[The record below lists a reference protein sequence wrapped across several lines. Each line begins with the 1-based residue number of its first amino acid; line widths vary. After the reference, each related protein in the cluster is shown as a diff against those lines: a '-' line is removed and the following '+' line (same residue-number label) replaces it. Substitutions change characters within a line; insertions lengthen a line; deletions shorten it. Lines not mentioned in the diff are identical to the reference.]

1 MTSVLLLCSAH
12 IQLEFP
18 LRSWNWAEL
27 VVATEARLMSRE
39 MAMLLEEQKTKKTK
53 NKKTSQKPYLPIEQP
68 GTNTEFKFLFQCLR
82 LR

>member
-39 MAMLLEEQKTKKTK
+39 MAMLLEEQKTKKTL
-53 NKKTSQKPYLPIEQP
+53 SLFEWDVCLHSWFSCFYQ
-68 GTNTEFKFLFQCLR
+68 FAFLL
-82 LR
+82 L